1 MNNDIYNIWNE
12 VRITDDTISISLL
25 AEGDDGAT
33 VEDELFFT
41 FDELQ
46 SASGTIERLTMREET
61 RATMTRTEQTLAGY
75 IVPNPGQRVTS
86 TLNGLEFTVR
96 EVFESGDGYP
106 PMVSLILADT
116 DMENELFE
124 EYSLPVTSLEW

>member
-12 VRITDDTISISLL
+12 VRITDDTISISLV

-46 SASGTIERLTMREET
+46 SASGTIEGLTLREET

-75 IVPNPGQRVTS
+75 TVPNPGQRVTS
-86 TLNGLEFTVR
+86 TLNGMDFTVR
-96 EVFESGDGYP
+96 TVFESETHDV
-106 PMVSLILADT
+106 PMVSLRLADT
-116 DMENELFE
+116 DVENELFE
-124 EYSLPVTSLEW
+124 EYALPVTSLEW

>member
-1 MNNDIYNIWNE
+1 MNDDIYNIWNE
-12 VRITDDTISISLL
+12 VRITDDTISISLV

-33 VEDELFFT
+33 IEDELFFT

-61 RATMTRTEQTLAGY
+61 RANMTRTEQTLAGY

-106 PMVSLILADT
+106 PMVSLHLADT